1 MGAGEAD
8 VDWGAFRQMMGPG
21 HVDQL
26 VRQAIMSCWMA
37 MPKEKKSAGCLE
49 AEMRRIV
56 ERALRDAR
64 EDAQAFGISEEPRRD
79 SSAGA

>member
-37 MPKEKKSAGCLE
+37 LPKEKKNVGCLE
-49 AEMRRIV
+49 AEIRRIV

-64 EDAQAFGISEEPRRD
+64 EDAAACEISDEPRQ
-79 SSAGA
+79 GP